1 MRVFKVLSIVLLLA
15 AMPVFADN
23 AFEPANAGGVNVA
36 PDPNAPVWDGPRA
49 ILWDNGPLV
58 TSAGTGAGGTDE
70 SILQSTSLG
79 MNILGFGI
87 QFLSGNSL
95 ADDFTVPAGETWN
108 LTDMTFFGYQSNA
121 PSAGTITG
129 LYVQIYDGQPGA
141 GGSVI
146 WGDLTTN
153 VLSATGFSNIYRLS
167 ETSPGSTARAIQAI
181 TGTVVTSLTAGTY
194 WVEATFDGSASFSGP
209 WAPPITIVGTTNT
222 GNALQGLAGVWGPL
236 VDTGTSGTDNFLQGM
251 PFIVEG
257 TSQGSGG
264 GGGGGG
270 GTGAAAE
277 PIPTLSNSGIVILV
291 LAFIGIAAVLIR
303 RRM

>member
-1 MRVFKVLSIVLLLA
+1 MRVLKVLSIVLLLA
-15 AMPVFADN
+15 AMPVAADN
-23 AFEPANAGGVNVA
+23 AFEPASAGGVNVP
-36 PDPNAPVWDGPRA
+36 PDLSAPVWDGPRA

-58 TSAGTGAGGTDE
+58 TSPGTGAGGTDE

-87 QFLSGNSL
+87 QLGSGNSI
-95 ADDFTVPAGETWN
+95 ADDFTVPAGETWDI
-108 LTDMTFFGYQSNA
+108 TDMTFFGYQTNA
-121 PSAGTITG
+121 PSTGTITG
-129 LYVQIYDGQPGA
+129 LYVQIYNGQPGA
-141 GGSVI
+141 GGSVV

-153 VLSATGFSNIYRLS
+153 VLSTAGFSNIYRLS

-209 WAPPITIVGTTNT
+209 WAPPITIVGQTNT
-222 GNALQGLAGVWGPL
+222 GNAQQNQSGVWGPL
-236 VDTGTSGTDNFLQGM
+236 TDTGTSGLENFLQGM

-257 TSQGSGG
+257 TAQGG